1 MSELTNAVGPSPATR
16 QPRRPLALSGRT
28 VVRRSFAWIGSAVRS
43 AVEEDLRERA
53 VDVVLAATAF
63 AALLIDP
70 VVSHEVTGLT
80 LLDGGLA
87 LVAAVPLVARR
98 RYPLGVLATVVPLL
112 FVCLFVFHPSRAA
125 VGMVMLLVF
134 TVGLEGHR
142 VRSLIVGALMA
153 PVVAAAVLVTSHR
166 DPNAVEAIA
175 YLALI
180 LGALAAGD
188 AARARQVLQ
197 QTLAEEAERER
208 AALVQHGFDQQ
219 RLRIAHELHDIVG
232 HTLVAINVRAS
243 AAAHLARQQP
253 AANQVVVL
261 DELAS
266 TSAHALAEVR
276 AALKVLRNDQIG
288 EAPMRPTELAHLG
301 ELIAGVRR
309 AGLAV
314 DLKMGTAYDSI
325 PAVVHH
331 ASFRIVQEGLT
342 NVLRHSTAQ
351 HASVRIDR
359 DGDSLVVE
367 IIDDG
372 QSRGTVTEGGHG
384 LQGMRE
390 RAGVLGGTCEVGP
403 TPAGGWR
410 VRAQIPLG
418 GVGR

>member
-1 MSELTNAVGPSPATR
+1 
-16 QPRRPLALSGRT
+16 
-28 VVRRSFAWIGSAVRS
+28 
-43 AVEEDLRERA
+43 
-53 VDVVLAATAF
+53 
-63 AALLIDP
+63 
-70 VVSHEVTGLT
+70 
-80 LLDGGLA
+80 
-87 LVAAVPLVARR
+87 
-98 RYPLGVLATVVPLL
+98 
-112 FVCLFVFHPSRAA
+112 
-125 VGMVMLLVF
+125 
-134 TVGLEGHR
+134 
-142 VRSLIVGALMA
+142 
-153 PVVAAAVLVTSHR
+153 
-166 DPNAVEAIA
+166 
-175 YLALI
+175 
-180 LGALAAGD
+180 
-188 AARARQVLQ
+188 
-197 QTLAEEAERER
+197 
-208 AALVQHGFDQQ
+208 
-219 RLRIAHELHDIVG
+219 
-232 HTLVAINVRAS
+232 
-243 AAAHLARQQP
+243 
-253 AANQVVVL
+253 VVVL

-342 NVLRHSTAQ
+342 NVLRHSTAR

-359 DGDSLVVE
+359 DDDSLVVE

-372 QSRGTVTEGGHG
+372 RSKGTVTEGGHG

-390 RAGVLGGTCEVGP
+390 RAGVLGGTCEAGP
-403 TPAGGWR
+403 VPGGGWR